1 MKNVVIVPTYNEREN
16 IVRLVPE
23 IFKYLSDF
31 DVLVVDDNSPDGTAG
46 EVENL
51 RKKFPRLSLLVRERK
66 EGLGKA
72 YADAFARV
80 LSGEN
85 IGKIVTMDA
94 DFSHDPRH
102 LPELFKAAGTQD
114 AVIIGSRYVAGGGI
128 EGWEWWR
135 RALSRGGNFY
145 FRLISRLPARDCTS
159 GFMAI
164 PASLLRKADFAKTDS
179 SGYAFLMELKY
190 LLWRAGGKLRETPIV
205 FRERKTGESKIS
217 GRIVLE
223 GVMAPW
229 KLLTRD
235 GFHPGETGAA
245 FRRLRVPAV
254 LLLIALVFVS
264 RFWNFTVSDMV
275 GDDALYSSRALG
287 WLDYLGGGQTTP
299 IQWFEKIPWWGYLS
313 FHDAPPL
320 VFAVQ
325 RLFFAVFGFNV
336 FAARLPFALA
346 GVALIWLAYALFKR
360 FKNEK
365 WALGAAFVL
374 AASTHAAWIGR
385 TGFLEGVV
393 ALLVLLS
400 VFLFLR
406 YLKEPTVSRA
416 LFFGAALGGALLSKY
431 TAIFLPAAVAAHVLI
446 WRRDLLTKK
455 SLWLS
460 GAAALVILAPVIIYN
475 AGVFQTRGHFDA
487 ALSSMFGM
495 HPADFMIIA
504 GRGVSADFLGNF
516 RAAIGSLGALS
527 SRPFLALVLAAFVYL
542 CARTVRGKSDELER
556 FLPVAVF
563 AALAMFSFMSPNA
576 KFVAIIIPLLAAVAA
591 IFIFH
596 AARSLKEKN
605 PALGKLAVG
614 VFAAVIGF
622 EAFYNINT
630 NALAKPVGASPAF
643 YAPLRSDIARN
654 FGFNQLEKYVQ
665 EKIFNRL
672 PALSPPRRF
681 GDLGRIE
688 ISEGTNALLF
698 DETVNWFAYT
708 WYFQPYVAYY
718 RLPVISFIMHL
729 KSLPRGADP
738 VAAVKESGARGMYY
752 VFSAN
757 DAVLDSVKKNLEMRK
772 IEVSFAAWLEKN
784 GYLKDEI
791 GDNSGNVAF
800 KVYYVAF

>member
-179 SGYAFLMELKY
+179 
-190 LLWRAGGKLRETPIV
+190 LRLRVFNGVEVSALARRRQTAETPIV

-264 RFWNFTVSDMV
+264 RF
-275 GDDALYSSRALG
+275 
-287 WLDYLGGGQTTP
+287 
-299 IQWFEKIPWWGYLS
+299 
-313 FHDAPPL
+313 
-320 VFAVQ
+320 
-325 RLFFAVFGFNV
+325 
-336 FAARLPFALA
+336 
-346 GVALIWLAYALFKR
+346 
-360 FKNEK
+360 
-365 WALGAAFVL
+365 
-374 AASTHAAWIGR
+374 
-385 TGFLEGVV
+385 
-393 ALLVLLS
+393 
-400 VFLFLR
+400 
-406 YLKEPTVSRA
+406 
-416 LFFGAALGGALLSKY
+416 
-431 TAIFLPAAVAAHVLI
+431 
-446 WRRDLLTKK
+446 
-455 SLWLS
+455 
-460 GAAALVILAPVIIYN
+460 
-475 AGVFQTRGHFDA
+475 
-487 ALSSMFGM
+487 
-495 HPADFMIIA
+495 
-504 GRGVSADFLGNF
+504 
-516 RAAIGSLGALS
+516 
-527 SRPFLALVLAAFVYL
+527 
-542 CARTVRGKSDELER
+542 
-556 FLPVAVF
+556 
-563 AALAMFSFMSPNA
+563 
-576 KFVAIIIPLLAAVAA
+576 
-591 IFIFH
+591 
-596 AARSLKEKN
+596 
-605 PALGKLAVG
+605 
-614 VFAAVIGF
+614 
-622 EAFYNINT
+622 
-630 NALAKPVGASPAF
+630 
-643 YAPLRSDIARN
+643 
-654 FGFNQLEKYVQ
+654 
-665 EKIFNRL
+665 
-672 PALSPPRRF
+672 
-681 GDLGRIE
+681 
-688 ISEGTNALLF
+688 
-698 DETVNWFAYT
+698 
-708 WYFQPYVAYY
+708 
-718 RLPVISFIMHL
+718 
-729 KSLPRGADP
+729 
-738 VAAVKESGARGMYY
+738 
-752 VFSAN
+752 
-757 DAVLDSVKKNLEMRK
+757 
-772 IEVSFAAWLEKN
+772 
-784 GYLKDEI
+784 
-791 GDNSGNVAF
+791 
-800 KVYYVAF
+800 